1 MSTKSI
7 ENYNIS
13 EYIINPD
20 KEISKI
26 ESGKNEKYTSI
37 NIERTADI
45 CKEFWKLNE
54 YKKPMCEVINSNL
67 IAWLDWKIDFQA
79 LFEEKT
85 WEKLTLA

>member
-45 CKEFWKLNE
+45 CKEF
-54 YKKPMCEVINSNL
+54 
-67 IAWLDWKIDFQA
+67 
-79 LFEEKT
+79 
-85 WEKLTLA
+85 